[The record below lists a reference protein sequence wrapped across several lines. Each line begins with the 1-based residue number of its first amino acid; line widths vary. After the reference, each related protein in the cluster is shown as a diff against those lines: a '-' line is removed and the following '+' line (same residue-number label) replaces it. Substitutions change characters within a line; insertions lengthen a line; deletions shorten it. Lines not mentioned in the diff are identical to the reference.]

1 MESKERLLTVKEL
14 AGYLGLSL
22 PETFKSVQ
30 SNAITHY
37 RVGAGRGAI
46 RIRESDV
53 ESFLEKRK
61 QGSGLIIPPRLTIA
75 TEVHQEKVA
84 DSEPHIEPERAVRA

>member
-14 AGYLGLSL
+14 ASYLGLSL
-22 PETFKSVQ
+22 PETYKLLQ

-37 RVGAGRGAI
+37 RVGVGRGAI

-53 ESFLEKRK
+53 DLFLEKRK
-61 QGSGLIIPPRLTIA
+61 QGPAVLIPPPRRTSQPAL
-75 TEVHQEKVA
+75 K
-84 DSEPHIEPERAVRA
+84 HIKRK

>member
-1 MESKERLLTVKEL
+1 MVSKERLLTVKEL

-22 PETFKSVQ
+22 PETYKLLQ

-61 QGSGLIIPPRLTIA
+61 QGRTVVIPPPRRPSQSPL
-75 TEVHQEKVA
+75 K
-84 DSEPHIEPERAVRA
+84 HIKK